1 MTEELYFPNI
11 TCLIKDVKELY
22 TSSGLFNSL
31 TDCLNKYI
39 RQKKYWP
46 MIQTKQFKGENKNIV
61 LLHNSYKRDDVEHFK
76 ELYDEVRSVV
86 LDLSSLEG
94 TNIVVSLADKTPNR
108 ITDVE
113 YEKISDENDVCELSY
128 EGTMIYVYNHNDK
141 WFFGTTTCPSMDNSM
156 YFHPTKTHGRMFDE
170 YLEKIFKNSSNEED
184 DIMMDDDNISI
195 NNSKLRDMFCKK
207 LNKSY
212 TYAFMLVHHQN
223 KHVMDYTSI
232 FGNEYIE
239 LFHIFTREKVTTKL
253 IEYKLDL
260 PIKYTEKTTN
270 KKEALEALRTND
282 MIYSLIV
289 TNLNSSVSHKV
300 SLSKIIEHEN
310 ENIGN
315 SNVWMNLLHVYLS
328 KNNKFKINDYINKY
342 LNQEEQKEV
351 FNMYVDSVGMKL
363 SPTFIIDTTMKFI
376 AELLN
381 FTYQSTTHYD
391 NVTKKYK
398 IEIEKDRMLYSN
410 IRYHMAQLRDF
421 HKKFYSR
428 NSVLENK
435 HIMRYLCNLRLKD
448 IRLLIQ
454 HIQKE
459 EIYYQYMN
467 YNVNVSI
474 NILNM
479 KLKGDKNKIVDNDT
493 TTVVV

>member
-1 MTEELYFPNI
+1 
-11 TCLIKDVKELY
+11 
-22 TSSGLFNSL
+22 
-31 TDCLNKYI
+31 
-39 RQKKYWP
+39 
-46 MIQTKQFKGENKNIV
+46 
-61 LLHNSYKRDDVEHFK
+61 
-76 ELYDEVRSVV
+76 
-86 LDLSSLEG
+86 
-94 TNIVVSLADKTPNR
+94 
-108 ITDVE
+108 
-113 YEKISDENDVCELSY
+113 
-128 EGTMIYVYNHNDK
+128 
-141 WFFGTTTCPSMDNSM
+141 
-156 YFHPTKTHGRMFDE
+156 
-170 YLEKIFKNSSNEED
+170 
-184 DIMMDDDNISI
+184 
-195 NNSKLRDMFCKK
+195 
-207 LNKSY
+207 
-212 TYAFMLVHHQN
+212 
-223 KHVMDYTSI
+223 
-232 FGNEYIE
+232 
-239 LFHIFTREKVTTKL
+239 
-253 IEYKLDL
+253 
-260 PIKYTEKTTN
+260 
-270 KKEALEALRTND
+270 
-282 MIYSLIV
+282 
-289 TNLNSSVSHKV
+289 
-300 SLSKIIEHEN
+300 
-310 ENIGN
+310 
-315 SNVWMNLLHVYLS
+315 MNLLHVYLS